1 MAEYLAASGSRKVT
15 ELTSVSG
22 VSGSTS
28 MPIVMG
34 GNTVRVSHTD
44 FVNSTLLSQ
53 ANTFTQTQTVSS
65 SGAVTTL
72 SGNFIDLFVDS
83 SNFDTFKVE
92 VTGGGGLKM
101 QDYNFPLNTIN
112 SFLEVGTNSGPITI
126 FRDTTITGDLTASLS
141 FSNLINTPTLVSGS
155 SQITYGNISSI
166 PNGIVSGSSQIIAV
180 LPSGLVSGSSQI
192 IAVLPSGLV
201 SGSSQVSFT
210 TISNKPTLISSSQ
223 QIRDYGIFATTGS
236 NVFVGNQTISGS
248 ITASLEEGYVLVGNS
263 SGVTQAIPTASFG
276 SGVGFPFSGSAE
288 ITGSLEVTKTV
299 STQIMLNPQVLTG
312 ELIVPVGFNGMLA
325 GPVSNGGDLV
335 IENGSNLVII

>member
-34 GNTVRVSHTD
+34 GSTVRVSHTD

-53 ANTFTQTQTVSS
+53 ANTFTQTQTITSS
-65 SGAVTTL
+65 TAVTELAAGAINIFAST
-72 SGNFIDLFVDS
+72 GNEDTFEVLVSDGNGIQFIDWSGVAS
-83 SNFDTFKVE
+83 ET
-92 VTGGGGLKM
+92 
-101 QDYNFPLNTIN
+101 
-112 SFLEVGTNSGPITI
+112 FLEVETNSGPITI

-155 SQITYGNISSI
+155 TQIISLLPS
-166 PNGIVSGSSQIIAV
+166 GTVSGSSQIIAM
-180 LPSGLVSGSSQI
+180 
-192 IAVLPSGLV
+192 LPSGLV

-210 TISNKPTLISSSQ
+210 TISNKPTLVSSSQ

-236 NVFVGNQTISGS
+236 NAFVGNQTISGS
-248 ITASLEEGYVLVGNS
+248 ITASLEEGYILVGNS

-276 SGVGFPFSGSAE
+276 SGVGFPFTGSAE
-288 ITGSLEVTKTV
+288 VTGSLELTGSLEVTETI
-299 STQIMLNPQVLTG
+299 STQILLTPQVLTG
-312 ELIVPVGFNGMLA
+312 QLIVPIGFNGMLA
-325 GPVSNGGDLV
+325 GPVSNGGELT

>member
-53 ANTFTQTQTVSS
+53 ANTFTQTQTVSTN
-65 SGAVTTL
+65 GAVTTFD
-72 SGNFIDLFVDS
+72 GNFIDLFVDS
-83 SNFDTFKVE
+83 ANFDTFKVE
-92 VTGGGGLKM
+92 VIGGEGLKM

-166 PNGIVSGSSQIIAV
+166 PNGI
-180 LPSGLVSGSSQI
+180 VSGSSQI